1 MVTRSTKTKNKKP
14 AASAK
19 KVGGAKRS
27 KQPIAKS
34 KSVKKPA
41 KKQSASGSKT
51 TKTAKTKTPAKVK
64 KQTGSKS
71 AKSANSTKSA
81 QKAPT
86 KRKATQGSAAKKPI
100 AKTTKTKTRAASG
113 SLQAPIKS
121 NKKAAKPTASKKVN
135 GRTSSKKTGARK
147 GRRGELRRHLDERL
161 RLLHQR
167 AMVIEEQLRKLD
179 ENRFYRT
186 CIFGSARIKQDTHQY
201 AQVFEVARYLAWE
214 GIDVLTGGGPG
225 LMEAANRGALLG
237 REEKQTETLSFGLSI
252 QLEFEPEPNKH
263 LDIKRHHHKFS
274 SRLDDFMRLS
284 HSVVCTPG
292 GIGTLLEFFF
302 VWQLIQVKHA
312 TPRPIV
318 LLEKAFWGSVL
329 DWMKDE
335 VLARGLVGEKDFGCI
350 HIVDTPEEVFEII
363 SAHHQEFRA
372 RAASIEEEPS

>member
-1 MVTRSTKTKNKKP
+1 MSGSYLKRIM
-14 AASAK
+14 AK
-19 KVGGAKRS
+19 KVTKSGKKPVKKSITKKSVVKTVQKRS
-27 KQPIAKS
+27 KATKKASIKEVAAKKAVTAKPS
-34 KSVKKPA
+34 TRTSTGKISTAKKPMA
-41 KKQSASGSKT
+41 KQSV
-51 TKTAKTKTPAKVK
+51 AKRAHP
-64 KQTGSKS
+64 KS
-71 AKSANSTKSA
+71 AKTSQKSGSTSHRKSTARSASSTD
-81 QKAPT
+81 T
-86 KRKATQGSAAKKPI
+86 KRKAS
-100 AKTTKTKTRAASG
+100 
-113 SLQAPIKS
+113 
-121 NKKAAKPTASKKVN
+121 
-135 GRTSSKKTGARK
+135 RK

-161 RLLHQR
+161 RILHQR
-167 AMVIEEQLRKLD
+167 AIVIEEQLKKLD

-318 LLEKAFWGSVL
+318 LLEKAFWSEIL

-335 VLARGLVGEKDFGCI
+335 VLERGLVGEKDFGCI

-363 SAHHQEFRA
+363 SAHHREFRA
-372 RAASIEEEPS
+372 RAAAIVEEPS